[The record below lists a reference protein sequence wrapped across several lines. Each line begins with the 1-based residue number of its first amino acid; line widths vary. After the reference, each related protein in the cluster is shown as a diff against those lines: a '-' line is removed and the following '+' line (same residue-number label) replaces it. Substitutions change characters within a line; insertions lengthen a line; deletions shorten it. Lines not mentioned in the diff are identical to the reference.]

1 MGVVGELLSRRRAR
15 RWQRWSEVVPEE
27 DYLRWARAG
36 AVVATAFLF
45 LLFALIVVALVVL
58 R

>member
-1 MGVVGELLSRRRAR
+1 MPATGSMARSSLRAR
-15 RWQRWSEVVPEE
+15 RWQRWSEVEPED

-36 AVVATAFLF
+36 TIVATVFF
-45 LLFALIVVALVVL
+45 GLIVVAIVLALVL

>member
-1 MGVVGELLSRRRAR
+1 MGFVGELLSRRRAR
-15 RWQRWSEVVPEE
+15 RWQRWSEIAPED

-36 AVVATAFLF
+36 TVIATAFL
-45 LLFALIVVALVVL
+45 LLVLAGIVVALVV

>member
-1 MGVVGELLSRRRAR
+1 VGVVGELLSRRRAR
-15 RWQRWSEVVPEE
+15 RWQHWSEVAPEE
-27 DYLRWARAG
+27 GYLRWARVG
-36 AVVATAFLF
+36 AIVATAFLF